1 MKIAIFGSG
10 KGSNA
15 EKLIEYY
22 SDSSDIEVALIVSN
36 KSNAGI
42 LDIAKDAKINT
53 YIISSDE
60 GLLDKLKSENIQ
72 FIVLAGYL
80 KKISNS
86 LIQQFESKIINIHPA
101 LLPKYGG
108 KGMYGIH
115 IHKKVVENEEKESG
129 ITVHLVNEN
138 YDEGRILFQK
148 ALEVKES
155 WDAETLASEI
165 LKIEHYW
172 FPRVVEKYICELQP
186 KEVLI
191 GL

>member
-1 MKIAIFGSG
+1 VKIAIFGSG